1 MILFVYLYIYLFDCS
16 FIHSFII
23 VTLTSLAFSLHVA
36 SSATASWER
45 HTKPQFL
52 GNGRQTTAGG
62 GCYACCM
69 NHSTSIKQC
78 LILYCCIMVQG
89 WSSPASL
96 FKWMIEQGDM
106 EDARVRKWGGW
117 GQATSYDFCI
127 APECISTLF
136 CQSSPVR
143 HFPSFLY
150 PQVRVLYPPSTGLSG
165 THLPSHWYPSPCLTV
180 TWYSSQSLVRLSS
193 VCGILAAVPFI
204 HRQKLARI
212 RPSINSH

>member
-127 APECISTLF
+127 ALNAFLPYSASQVQWDISPHFSTLKSEF
-136 CQSSPVR
+136 SIPHPRASLAHTC
-143 HFPSFLY
+143 L
-150 PQVRVLYPPSTGLSG
+150 LTG
-165 THLPSHWYPSPCLTV
+165 THHPVWRLLDTHLSLLSDCL
-180 TWYSSQSLVRLSS
+180 QSAVSLLLYLLSIDRS
-193 VCGILAAVPFI
+193 WHESGP
-204 HRQKLARI
+204 Q
-212 RPSINSH
+212 